1 MASKK
6 LPPEVIDFW
15 PEVFED
21 VEVDVV
27 PVEYLES
34 VIVTFDDGITWN
46 IDVRKDSDTIDV
58 EQSLA
63 DLIDEYQDVISH
75 VDFRLDTQ
83 KVKQD
88 ISKRTHFFMK
98 KRR

>member
-83 KVKQD
+83 KVKHD

>member
-1 MASKK
+1 VASKK